1 MLDEPSLG
9 LAPIITREVFRVV
22 TELNQK
28 EGLAVLVVEQ
38 NATVALAA
46 AQRGYVLETG
56 RVAVSGSAAELKSND
71 AVRNRVPRL
80 LMQTFFQTLTTG
92 LSDGAI
98 YGSLA
103 LALVLIYK
111 ATEVINFAQGEMA
124 MFTTYIAWALMGHGS
139 TFEWW
144 AFFATL
150 GIAFVGGAALQQTV
164 IRPLER
170 ASVLTAVMATIALLV
185 ILNGL
190 AAWIW
195 SPQLQFFPSPF
206 PTSSWV
212 IGGVHI
218 SKQDVGTFGVVMA
231 CVLVLWLFFRFT
243 KLGLAMR
250 AGALNPDAA
259 RLMGVRTSWLLA
271 LGWGFAAAL
280 GAVSGMMVAPDR
292 VPDAEHDAGR
302 PDLRLRRRDP
312 RRAREPGRRGR
323 RRPHARRA
331 AEHARRSTCT
341 R

>member
-1 MLDEPSLG
+1 
-9 LAPIITREVFRVV
+9 
-22 TELNQK
+22 
-28 EGLAVLVVEQ
+28 
-38 NATVALAA
+38 
-46 AQRGYVLETG
+46 
-56 RVAVSGSAAELKSND
+56 
-71 AVRNRVPRL
+71 
-80 LMQTFFQTLTTG
+80 MQTFFQTLTTG

-98 YGSLA
+98 FGSLA

-124 MFTTYIAWALMGHGS
+124 MFTTYIAWALMGHGA
-139 TFEWW
+139 TFHWW

-150 GIAFVGGAALQQTV
+150 GIAFWGGALLQQTV

-170 ASVLTAVMATIALLV
+170 ASILTAVMATIALLV

-212 IGGVHI
+212 VGGVHI

-259 RLMGVRTSWLLA
+259 RLLGVRTSWLLA

-280 GAVSGMMVAPDR
+280 GAVSGMMVAPT
-292 VPDAEHDAGR
+292 VFLTPNMMQAILIYAVAAAVLGGLESPVGAVAGGLGLGVLLNMLGQYVH
-302 PDLRLRRRDP
+302 PVTSELRLPVALAILLVVLLIRPAGLFGRVVVRRV
-312 RRAREPGRRGR
+312 
-323 RRPHARRA
+323 
-331 AEHARRSTCT
+331 
-341 R
+341 

>member
-1 MLDEPSLG
+1 
-9 LAPIITREVFRVV
+9 
-22 TELNQK
+22 
-28 EGLAVLVVEQ
+28 
-38 NATVALAA
+38 
-46 AQRGYVLETG
+46 
-56 RVAVSGSAAELKSND
+56 
-71 AVRNRVPRL
+71 
-80 LMQTFFQTLTTG
+80 MQTFFQTLTTG

-139 TFEWW
+139 SFEWW

-170 ASVLTAVMATIALLV
+170 ASILTAVMATIALLV

-212 IGGVHI
+212 VGGVHI
-218 SKQDVGTFGVVMA
+218 SKQDVGTFLVVMG

-250 AGALNPDAA
+250 AGALNPEAA
-259 RLMGVRTSWLLA
+259 RLMGVRTSFLLA
-271 LGWGFAAAL
+271 LGWGFAASL
-280 GAVSGMMVAPDR
+280 GAVSGMMVAPTVFLTPNMMQAVLIYAFAAAILGGLESPFGAVAGGLALGVLLNMLGQYVHPVTSELQLPVALGILLAVLLIRPAGLFGR
-292 VPDAEHDAGR
+292 VVV
-302 PDLRLRRRDP
+302 RRV
-312 RRAREPGRRGR
+312 
-323 RRPHARRA
+323 
-331 AEHARRSTCT
+331 
-341 R
+341 

>member
-1 MLDEPSLG
+1 
-9 LAPIITREVFRVV
+9 
-22 TELNQK
+22 
-28 EGLAVLVVEQ
+28 
-38 NATVALAA
+38 
-46 AQRGYVLETG
+46 
-56 RVAVSGSAAELKSND
+56 
-71 AVRNRVPRL
+71 
-80 LMQTFFQTLTTG
+80 MQTFFQTLTTG

-150 GIAFVGGAALQQTV
+150 GIAFLGGAALQQTV

-250 AGALNPDAA
+250 AGALNPNAA
-259 RLMGVRTSWLLA
+259 RLMGVRTSLLLA

-280 GAVSGMMVAPDR
+280 GAVSGMMVAPTVFLTPNMMQAVLIYAFAAAILGGLESPVGAIAGGLALGVLLNMLGQYVHPVTSELQLPVALGILLAVLLIKPAGLFGR
-292 VPDAEHDAGR
+292 VVV
-302 PDLRLRRRDP
+302 RRV
-312 RRAREPGRRGR
+312 
-323 RRPHARRA
+323 
-331 AEHARRSTCT
+331 
-341 R
+341 

>member
-1 MLDEPSLG
+1 
-9 LAPIITREVFRVV
+9 V
-22 TELNQK
+22 
-28 EGLAVLVVEQ
+28 
-38 NATVALAA
+38 
-46 AQRGYVLETG
+46 
-56 RVAVSGSAAELKSND
+56 
-71 AVRNRVPRL
+71 
-80 LMQTFFQTLTTG
+80 QTFFQTLTTG
-92 LSDGAI
+92 LSDGSI

-150 GIAFVGGAALQQTV
+150 GIAFVGGATLQQTL

-195 SPQLQFFPSPF
+195 TPQLQFFPSPF

-212 IGGVHI
+212 VGGVHI

-250 AGALNPDAA
+250 AGALNPAAA
-259 RLMGVRTSWLLA
+259 RLLGVRTSWLLA

-280 GAVSGMMVAPDR
+280 GAVSGMMVAPTVFLTPNMMQAVLIYAFAAAVLGGLESPVGAVAGGLALGVLLDMLGQYVHPVTTELQLPVALGILLVVLLVRPAGLFGR
-292 VPDAEHDAGR
+292 VVV
-302 PDLRLRRRDP
+302 RRV
-312 RRAREPGRRGR
+312 
-323 RRPHARRA
+323 
-331 AEHARRSTCT
+331 
-341 R
+341 

>member
-1 MLDEPSLG
+1 
-9 LAPIITREVFRVV
+9 
-22 TELNQK
+22 
-28 EGLAVLVVEQ
+28 
-38 NATVALAA
+38 
-46 AQRGYVLETG
+46 
-56 RVAVSGSAAELKSND
+56 
-71 AVRNRVPRL
+71 
-80 LMQTFFQTLTTG
+80 MQQFFQTLTTG

-124 MFTTYIAWALMGHGS
+124 MFTTYIAWALMNHGAS
-139 TFEWW
+139 WSW
-144 AFFATL
+144 LAFFETL
-150 GIAFVGGAALQQTV
+150 GIAFVGGVLIQRTV

-170 ASVLTAVMATIALLV
+170 ASVLTMVMATIALLV

-212 IGGVHI
+212 VGGVHI
-218 SKQDVGTFGVVMA
+218 SKQDLGTFGIVAA

-250 AGALNPDAA
+250 AGALNPNAA
-259 RLMGVRTSWLLA
+259 RLLGVRTSWLLA

-280 GAVSGMMVAPDR
+280 GAVSGMMVAPT
-292 VPDAEHDAGR
+292 VFLTPNMMQAVLIYAFAAAVLGGLESPVGAIAGGIGLGVMLNMLGTYVH
-302 PDLRLRRRDP
+302 PVTTELRLPVALGVLLVVLLVKPAGLFGRVVVRRV
-312 RRAREPGRRGR
+312 
-323 RRPHARRA
+323 
-331 AEHARRSTCT
+331 
-341 R
+341 

>member
-1 MLDEPSLG
+1 
-9 LAPIITREVFRVV
+9 
-22 TELNQK
+22 
-28 EGLAVLVVEQ
+28 
-38 NATVALAA
+38 
-46 AQRGYVLETG
+46 
-56 RVAVSGSAAELKSND
+56 
-71 AVRNRVPRL
+71 
-80 LMQTFFQTLTTG
+80 MQTFFQTLTTG

-195 SPQLQFFPSPF
+195 SPQLEFFPSPF

-250 AGALNPDAA
+250 AGALNPNAA

-280 GAVSGMMVAPDR
+280 GAVSGMMVAPT
-292 VPDAEHDAGR
+292 VFLTPNMMQAVLIYAFAAAILGGLESPVGAIAGGLALGVLLNMLGQYVH
-302 PDLRLRRRDP
+302 PVTTELRLPVALGLLLVVLLVKPAGLFGRVVVRRV
-312 RRAREPGRRGR
+312 
-323 RRPHARRA
+323 
-331 AEHARRSTCT
+331 
-341 R
+341 

>member
-1 MLDEPSLG
+1 
-9 LAPIITREVFRVV
+9 
-22 TELNQK
+22 
-28 EGLAVLVVEQ
+28 
-38 NATVALAA
+38 
-46 AQRGYVLETG
+46 
-56 RVAVSGSAAELKSND
+56 
-71 AVRNRVPRL
+71 
-80 LMQTFFQTLTTG
+80 MQTFFQTLTTG
-92 LSDGAI
+92 LSDGAVF
-98 YGSLA
+98 GSLA

-139 TFEWW
+139 TFRWW

-150 GIAFVGGAALQQTV
+150 AIAFAGGAALQQTV

-170 ASVLTAVMATIALLV
+170 ASILTAVMATIALLV

-212 IGGVHI
+212 VGGVHI

-259 RLMGVRTSWLLA
+259 RLLGVRTSMLLA

-280 GAVSGMMVAPDR
+280 GAVSGMMVAPT
-292 VPDAEHDAGR
+292 VFLTPNMMQAVLIYAFAAAVLGGLESPVGAVAGGLGLGVLLNMLGQYVH
-302 PDLRLRRRDP
+302 PVTSELRLPVALGILLVVLLIRPAGLFGRVVVRRV
-312 RRAREPGRRGR
+312 
-323 RRPHARRA
+323 
-331 AEHARRSTCT
+331 
-341 R
+341 

>member
-1 MLDEPSLG
+1 
-9 LAPIITREVFRVV
+9 
-22 TELNQK
+22 
-28 EGLAVLVVEQ
+28 
-38 NATVALAA
+38 
-46 AQRGYVLETG
+46 
-56 RVAVSGSAAELKSND
+56 
-71 AVRNRVPRL
+71 
-80 LMQTFFQTLTTG
+80 MQIFFQTLTTG

-150 GIAFVGGAALQQTV
+150 GIAFLGGAALQQTV

-170 ASVLTAVMATIALLV
+170 ASILTAVMATIALLV

-250 AGALNPDAA
+250 AGALNPNAA
-259 RLMGVRTSWLLA
+259 RLMGVRTSLLLA

-280 GAVSGMMVAPDR
+280 GAVSGMMVAPT
-292 VPDAEHDAGR
+292 VFLTPNMMQAVLIYAFAAAILGGLESPVGAVAGGLALGVLLNMLGQYVH
-302 PDLRLRRRDP
+302 PVTTELRLPVALAILLVVLLIKPAGLFGRVVVRRV
-312 RRAREPGRRGR
+312 
-323 RRPHARRA
+323 
-331 AEHARRSTCT
+331 
-341 R
+341 

>member
-1 MLDEPSLG
+1 
-9 LAPIITREVFRVV
+9 
-22 TELNQK
+22 
-28 EGLAVLVVEQ
+28 
-38 NATVALAA
+38 
-46 AQRGYVLETG
+46 
-56 RVAVSGSAAELKSND
+56 
-71 AVRNRVPRL
+71 
-80 LMQTFFQTLTTG
+80 MQTFFQTLFTG
-92 LSDGAI
+92 LSDGAV

-124 MFTTYIAWALMGHGS
+124 MFTTYIAWALMDHGAAWK
-139 TFEWW
+139 WW

-150 GIAFVGGAALQQTV
+150 AIAFLGGAAIQQTL

-190 AAWIW
+190 AGWIW

-206 PTSSWV
+206 PTSSWDV
-212 IGGVHI
+212 GGVHI
-218 SKQDVGTFGVVMA
+218 AKQDVGTFGIVMA

-250 AGALNPDAA
+250 AGALNPAAA

-280 GAVSGMMVAPDR
+280 GAVSGMMVAPTIFLTPNMMQA
-292 VPDAEHDAGR
+292 VLIYAFAAAVLGGLESPVGAVAGGLALGVLLNMLGQYVH
-302 PDLRLRRRDP
+302 PVTTELRLPVALAILLVVLLIKPAGLFGRVVVRRV
-312 RRAREPGRRGR
+312 
-323 RRPHARRA
+323 
-331 AEHARRSTCT
+331 
-341 R
+341 

>member
-1 MLDEPSLG
+1 
-9 LAPIITREVFRVV
+9 
-22 TELNQK
+22 
-28 EGLAVLVVEQ
+28 
-38 NATVALAA
+38 
-46 AQRGYVLETG
+46 
-56 RVAVSGSAAELKSND
+56 
-71 AVRNRVPRL
+71 
-80 LMQTFFQTLTTG
+80 MQTFFQTLTTG

-98 YGSLA
+98 FGSLA

-150 GIAFVGGAALQQTV
+150 GIAFWGGALLQQTV

-170 ASVLTAVMATIALLV
+170 ASILTAVMATIALLV

-212 IGGVHI
+212 VGGVHI

-259 RLMGVRTSWLLA
+259 RLLGVRTSWLLA

-280 GAVSGMMVAPDR
+280 GAVSGMMVAPT
-292 VPDAEHDAGR
+292 VFLTPNMMQAILIYAFAAAVLGGLESPVGAVAGGLGLGVLLNMLGQYVH
-302 PDLRLRRRDP
+302 PVTSELRLPVALAILLVVLLIRPAGLFGRVVVRRV
-312 RRAREPGRRGR
+312 
-323 RRPHARRA
+323 
-331 AEHARRSTCT
+331 
-341 R
+341 

>member
-1 MLDEPSLG
+1 
-9 LAPIITREVFRVV
+9 
-22 TELNQK
+22 
-28 EGLAVLVVEQ
+28 
-38 NATVALAA
+38 
-46 AQRGYVLETG
+46 
-56 RVAVSGSAAELKSND
+56 
-71 AVRNRVPRL
+71 
-80 LMQTFFQTLTTG
+80 MQIFFQTLTTG

-231 CVLVLWLFFRFT
+231 CVLMLWLFFRFT

-250 AGALNPDAA
+250 AGALNPDSA

-280 GAVSGMMVAPDR
+280 GAVSGMMVAPT
-292 VPDAEHDAGR
+292 VFLTPNMMQAVLIYAFAAAILGGLESPVGAVAGGLALGVLLNMLGQYVH
-302 PDLRLRRRDP
+302 PVTTELRLPVALAILLVVLLIKPAGLFGRVVVRRV
-312 RRAREPGRRGR
+312 
-323 RRPHARRA
+323 
-331 AEHARRSTCT
+331 
-341 R
+341 

>member
-1 MLDEPSLG
+1 
-9 LAPIITREVFRVV
+9 
-22 TELNQK
+22 
-28 EGLAVLVVEQ
+28 
-38 NATVALAA
+38 
-46 AQRGYVLETG
+46 
-56 RVAVSGSAAELKSND
+56 
-71 AVRNRVPRL
+71 
-80 LMQTFFQTLTTG
+80 MQTFFQTLTTG
-92 LSDGAI
+92 LSDGSI

-124 MFTTYIAWALMGHGS
+124 MFTTYIAWALMGHGA
-139 TFEWW
+139 TFHWW

-150 GIAFVGGAALQQTV
+150 GIAFWGGALLQQTV

-170 ASVLTAVMATIALLV
+170 ASILTAVMATIALLV

-212 IGGVHI
+212 VGGVHI

-259 RLMGVRTSWLLA
+259 RLLGVRTSWLLA

-280 GAVSGMMVAPDR
+280 GAVSGMMVAPT
-292 VPDAEHDAGR
+292 VFLTPNMMQAILIYAFAAAVLGGLESPVGAVAGGLGLGVLLNMLGQYVH
-302 PDLRLRRRDP
+302 PVTSELRLPVALAILLVVLLIRPAGLFGRVVVRRV
-312 RRAREPGRRGR
+312 
-323 RRPHARRA
+323 
-331 AEHARRSTCT
+331 
-341 R
+341 